1 MVGFGSAKSWG
12 KALIHVEPLEFPAN
26 QTGFLPP
33 LPYRSA
39 PHWRNG
45 VSYQHIEVSIPEHI
59 LTKRSD
65 SQSWMA

>member
-1 MVGFGSAKSWG
+1 MVGLDSAKSWG

-26 QTGFLPP
+26 QTGFLPS

-45 VSYQHIEVSIPEHI
+45 VSCQSLEISILEQI
-59 LTKRSD
+59 LTKLPD
-65 SQSWMA
+65 SQSWTA